1 MKHSTTNFGFVF
13 DENLVKEIT
22 STVTLLLRYRFSVK
36 SHLINCDAV
45 VFKKRRLREGIL
57 TVEIK

>member
-1 MKHSTTNFGFVF
+1 MKHSTANFGFVF

-45 VFKKRRLREGIL
+45 VFKKVFVKEY
-57 TVEIK
+57 